1 MKTNRTTS
9 IEMAAD
15 AATDARH
22 ATEQRDYWI
31 RQARDEGSSLR
42 AIAELTGLSHT
53 AIANICQKANP

>member
-1 MKTNRTTS
+1 
-9 IEMAAD
+9 MAAD